1 MKSIEEILMKI
12 EEEKKEK
19 YLKESKYLTEIL
31 EIQKKQK
38 EEHLR
43 RLKIYENSLQIQIN
57 NTLSSNSGG
66 TIFKDIPEDFY
77 ISTLVNSSELLYYTD
92 SFHRIDLESYLDPS
106 INVRNSNEIVRNGS
120 DFYLC
125 GNFGPS
131 DTYFIKL
138 TNCKLKNGL
147 IFQFDKIE
155 YKLIT
160 SNINLVH
167 GMRFYKGYLYLAS
180 RSTTT
185 TVARIDSGNID
196 NIITLTLPAK
206 YLNKQTTD
214 IIAYKDY
221 VYIMPSLTTSN
232 GIILK
237 MDLTLGTYSELLITG
252 TVSVPSRRVR
262 TGSAFLFYNDEIYI
276 PIVNNAA
283 GGSGFS
289 QMGMEVWGLDGIRK
303 RQIYNQTI
311 NAGTPSLTPLA
322 HWMGVYNDKLIISNA
337 IMGTT
342 TSHRSLVRMD
352 ISTLAIEESIPIDTL
367 ITDDNSIFSDGYIYL
382 NGEAPSNIYV
392 TGSWDIDTSKTPNPT
407 TKLIKIK
414 YNDFTD
420 RVDLI
425 SDLGYGSYGSL
436 NPTSYII

>member
-43 RLKIYENSLQIQIN
+43 RLKIYENSLQINN

-92 SFHRIDLESYLDPS
+92 SFRRIDLESYLDPS

-138 TNCKLKNGL
+138 TNCKLKNGV
-147 IFQFDKIE
+147 IFHFDKIE
-155 YKLIT
+155 HRVIT
-160 SNINLVH
+160 SYINLVH
-167 GMRFYKGYLYLAS
+167 GICFYKGYIYLAS

-185 TVARIDSGNID
+185 IVARINTSNID
-196 NIITLTLPAK
+196 DINTLTLPST
-206 YLNKQTTD
+206 YLNRQTTD
-214 IIAYKDY
+214 IIAYKDF
-221 VYIMPSLTTSN
+221 VYIMPSLTGSPAAV
-232 GIILK
+232 IKI
-237 MDLTLGTYSELLITG
+237 DLTLGTYSQIITTG
-252 TVSVPSRRVR
+252 TSSSSRRVR
-262 TGSAFLFYNDEIYI
+262 TSSAYLIYNDEIFI
-276 PIVNNAA
+276 PMIVNTI
-283 GGSGFS
+283 SGFS
-289 QMGMEVWGLDGIRK
+289 QLGMEVWGLDGVIK
-303 RQIYNQTI
+303 RQTYSQPI

-337 IMGTT
+337 VMGTT

-352 ISTLAIEESIPIDTL
+352 ISTLAIEESIPMDTL

-382 NGEAPSNIYV
+382 NGEAPGNIYV

-414 YNDFTD
+414 YNDFAD

>member
-12 EEEKKEK
+12 EKEKEEK
-19 YLKESKYLTEIL
+19 YLKESKYLADAL

-38 EEHLR
+38 EEHLK
-43 RLKIYENSLQIQIN
+43 RLKIYENSLLTAN
-57 NTLSSNSGG
+57 SSLSSNSGG
-66 TIFKDIPEDFY
+66 TSFEDIPEDFY
-77 ISTLVNSSELLYYTD
+77 ISTLIDSSELLYYTD
-92 SFHRIDLESYLDPS
+92 SFRRIDLKSYLDES
-106 INVRNSNEIVRNGS
+106 IIVRNSNEIVRSGS

-138 TNCKLKNGL
+138 TNCRLKKGF
-147 IFQFDKIE
+147 IFHFDKIE

-160 SNINLVH
+160 STINLVH
-167 GMRFYKGYLYLAS
+167 GMCFYKGYIYLSS
-180 RSTTT
+180 RSATTI
-185 TVARIDSGNID
+185 VARINASNID
-196 NIITLTLPAK
+196 DIITLTLPST
-206 YLNKQTTD
+206 YLNRQTTD

-221 VYIMPSLTTSN
+221 VYIMPSLTGSPAAV
-232 GIILK
+232 IK
-237 MDLTLGTYSELLITG
+237 MDLTLGTYSQIITTG
-252 TVSVPSRRVR
+252 TFSSSARVR
-262 TGSAFLFYNDEIYI
+262 TSSSYLIYNDEIFI
-276 PIVNNAA
+276 PMIVNTI
-283 GGSGFS
+283 SGFNKF
-289 QMGMEVWGLDGIRK
+289 GMEVWGLDGIRK

-322 HWMGVYNDKLIISNA
+322 HWMGVYNNKLIISNA
-337 IMGTT
+337 VMGTT

-352 ISTLAIEESIPIDTL
+352 VNTLTIEESIPIDTL
-367 ITDDNSIFSDGYIYL
+367 ITDDCSIFSDGYIYL
-382 NGEAPSNIYV
+382 NGEAPGNVYIPG
-392 TGSWDIDTSKTPNPT
+392 TWDIDTSKTPNPT

>member
-19 YLKESKYLTEIL
+19 YLKESKYLTETL

-43 RLKIYENSLQIQIN
+43 RLKIYENSLLIFNDTFYSQ
-57 NTLSSNSGG
+57 GG
-66 TIFKDIPEDFY
+66 TFFLDIPEDFY

-106 INVRNSNEIVRNGS
+106 INIRNSNEIVRNGS

-125 GNFGPS
+125 GNFGTS
-131 DTYFIKL
+131 DTYFLKL
-138 TNCKLKNGL
+138 TNCRLKNGV
-147 IFQFDKIE
+147 IFHFDKIE

-160 SNINLVH
+160 SYINLVH
-167 GMRFYKGYLYLAS
+167 GMCFYKGYLYLSS

-185 TVARIDSGNID
+185 IVARIDASNID
-196 NIITLTLPAK
+196 NINTLTLSSA

-221 VYIMPSLTTSN
+221 VYIMPSSTTIN
-232 GIILK
+232 GVVVKI
-237 MDLTLGTYSELLITG
+237 DLSLGTYSALITTG
-252 TVSVPSRRVR
+252 TISTRRVR
-262 TGSAFLFYNDEIYI
+262 FTSAYLIYNDEIFI
-276 PIVNNAA
+276 PVINNSSTA
-283 GGSGFS
+283 GFS
-289 QMGMEVWGLDGIRK
+289 QFGMEVWGLNGVIK
-303 RQIYNQTI
+303 RQIYSQPI
-311 NAGTPSLTPLA
+311 NAGTSSSTPLA
-322 HWMGVYNDKLIISNA
+322 HWMGVYNNKLIISNA
-337 IMGTT
+337 IMGTA

-352 ISTLAIEESIPIDTL
+352 ISTLAIEESIAMDTL

-382 NGEAPSNIYV
+382 NGETPLSTYA
-392 TGSWDIDTSKTPNPT
+392 TGSWDIDTSKTPNPK

>member
-43 RLKIYENSLQIQIN
+43 RLKIYENSLQMNN

>member
-1 MKSIEEILMKI
+1 MKSIEEILIKI
-12 EEEKKEK
+12 EEEKRERDLKETK
-19 YLKESKYLTEIL
+19 YLADAL
-31 EIQKKQK
+31 EIQQKQK

-43 RLKIYENSLQIQIN
+43 RLKIYENSLQMAN
-57 NTLSSNSGG
+57 NAVASSNSGG
-66 TIFKDIPEDFY
+66 TFFLDIPEDFY
-77 ISTLVNSSELLYYTD
+77 ISTLVNSSDLLYYTD
-92 SFHRIDLESYLDPS
+92 SFRRIDLESYLDPG

-131 DTYFIKL
+131 DTYFLKL
-138 TNCKLKNGL
+138 TNCRLKRGV
-147 IFQFDKIE
+147 IFHFDKIE

-167 GMRFYKGYLYLAS
+167 GMCFYKGYLYLAS
-180 RSTTT
+180 RSATT
-185 TVARIDSGNID
+185 TVARIDANNIN
-196 NIITLTLPAK
+196 NINTLTLPAT

-221 VYIMPSLTTSN
+221 VYIMPSLTTVN

-237 MDLTLGTYSELLITG
+237 IDLTLGTYSELIVTG
-252 TVSVPSRRVR
+252 NVSVPSRRVR
-262 TGSAFLFYNDEIYI
+262 TSSSYLIYNDEIYI
-276 PIVNNAA
+276 PIINNTT
-283 GGSGFS
+283 GGVGVS
-289 QMGMEVWGLDGIRK
+289 QFGMEVWGLDGIRK
-303 RQIYNQTI
+303 RQVYNQPI

-337 IMGTT
+337 VMGTT
-342 TSHRSLVRMD
+342 TSHRSLVRMN
-352 ISTLAIEESIPIDTL
+352 INTLAIEESIPMDTL

-382 NGEAPSNIYV
+382 NGEAPGNVYIPG
-392 TGSWDIDTSKTPNPT
+392 TWDIDTSKTPNPT
-407 TKLIKIK
+407 AKLIKIK